1 MGTILKPYRYR
12 LVDNSSFEMPL
23 PVSFSVMLKDSII
36 AEYNISD
43 DEKITV
49 HIVTKHKEEMLTPV
63 RRPLTISDIYYL
75 FSCRAFQDKTPF
87 TMFELSLLGLK
98 KYNVYDIIR
107 KTRGITPFDAYW
119 IKFSDETCSY
129 DDALSDFNSIT
140 ESYIPAPAPSSEN
153 IADIDEILNQHKVD
167 VGSIPRTESEV
178 DPESAP
184 ASSGGVMSQ
193 EDIEKLLAGASAEPE
208 KKPDPESAPASSGG
222 VMSQEDIEK
231 LLAGASAEPEKK
243 PEPES
248 APASS
253 GGVMSQE
260 DIEKLLNSM
269 SEEAGK

>member
-23 PVSFSVMLKDSII
+23 PISFSVMLKDSVI

-63 RRPLTISDIYYL
+63 RRLLTISDIYYL

-129 DDALSDFNSIT
+129 DEALSDFNSIT
-140 ESYIPAPAPSSEN
+140 ESYVPAPAPSSEN
-153 IADIDEILNQHKVD
+153 IADIDEILNQHRVD
-167 VGSIPRTESEV
+167 VGSIPRTEPEVKPEPEKKSE
-178 DPESAP
+178 PESAP
-184 ASSGGVMSQ
+184 ASSGGVMSH
-193 EDIEKLLAGASAEPE
+193 
-208 KKPDPESAPASSGG
+208 
-222 VMSQEDIEK
+222 EDIEK

-248 APASS
+248 MPASS
-253 GGVMSQE
+253 GGAMSQE